1 MTNLLEDLSFRG
13 LIQQMTDEEGLNKQL
28 NEEKIRL
35 YSGFDPTA
43 DSLHIGHLLPILT
56 LRRFQLAGHHP
67 IALVGGATGL
77 IGDPSGKKAERTL
90 NTQDIVVEWSQ
101 KLKISFHDF

>member
-43 DSLHIGHLLPILT
+43 DSLHIGHLLHFNTSPFSACRASSDCACG
-56 LRRFQLAGHHP
+56 RRDGPH
-67 IALVGGATGL
+67 
-77 IGDPSGKKAERTL
+77 R
-90 NTQDIVVEWSQ
+90 
-101 KLKISFHDF
+101 

>member
-67 IALVGGATGL
+67 IALVGARRASSV
-77 IGDPSGKKAERTL
+77 IQAEKSRAY
-90 NTQDIVVEWSQ
+90 I
-101 KLKISFHDF
+101 KHC